1 MAVRADVEK
10 TMMQRRKFLIGAA
23 GTAIGGSALLGSG
36 AFTRVESQRNVAIA
50 VAADPDAYLG
60 MSVIEDSLNSTNYVD
75 LDEKGH
81 LFIDIGENPNG
92 GLGVNSDSF
101 TYFDDLFRLC
111 NNGKADA
118 NISYELP
125 EGGFNESG
133 NWEAP
138 DERYDEQ
145 IITFYFQR
153 EDGTRVMVEEGE
165 EVPLEV
171 GECDNIGLRTVTKS
185 VSAIDNDTLI
195 DDEIVITADSPGAGE
210 VIED

>member
-1 MAVRADVEK
+1 MVVHADVEK

-60 MSVIEDSLNSTNYVD
+60 MSVIEESLNSTNYVD

-111 NNGKADA
+111 NQGKADA
-118 NISYELP
+118 NISYALP
-125 EGGFNESG
+125 AGGFAGTES
-133 NWEAP
+133 WEAP
-138 DERYDEQ
+138 HENYDEQ
-145 IITFYFQR
+145 IITFYFKR
-153 EDGTRVMVEEGE
+153 DDGTRVMVEEGE

-185 VSAIDNDTLI
+185 VSAIDNDTLT